1 MKKLLLLTVFI
12 WALHLSSSKAADGN
26 DNYITSVVFPASFVA
41 GDYVEFLQVVPYDA
55 SASGYYEVSI
65 SYTRGNLASAS
76 THVASISH
84 YNPSL
89 WREVGSI
96 NRNGYASTAAISF
109 TVDCNT
115 AYGNSRFRIR
125 AINNFGVQTQALT
138 VNIKIRAINLNSQW
152 IPLNNTGNDLTVNTF
167 VPMTNDWSL
176 YVGNPYSA
184 AGAALGLKVDINGN
198 VGIGTP
204 APQSKLAVAG
214 VVTAQK
220 VKVTTTGWPDYVFH
234 EDYQL
239 TSLSELE
246 SFVAKNKHLPG
257 IPSAQVM
264 ATEGQDVGEM
274 NRLLLQKVE
283 ELTLYLIAEHKE
295 KQMLVMK
302 VDTLTESLK
311 KLETELMRISR

>member
-1 MKKLLLLTVFI
+1 M
-12 WALHLSSSKAADGN
+12 
-26 DNYITSVVFPASFVA
+26 
-41 GDYVEFLQVVPYDA
+41 
-55 SASGYYEVSI
+55 
-65 SYTRGNLASAS
+65 
-76 THVASISH
+76 
-84 YNPSL
+84 
-89 WREVGSI
+89 
-96 NRNGYASTAAISF
+96 
-109 TVDCNT
+109 
-115 AYGNSRFRIR
+115 
-125 AINNFGVQTQALT
+125 
-138 VNIKIRAINLNSQW
+138 
-152 IPLNNTGNDLTVNTF
+152 
-167 VPMTNDWSL
+167 
-176 YVGNPYSA
+176 
-184 AGAALGLKVDINGN
+184 GLKVDINGN